1 MYWIKDKNSGY
12 GFGVTSPT
20 DFGTDFQV
28 KVVGGDGTKDRP
40 FIFKILDE
48 TESLFKVMFVSD
60 GKIVADKC
68 VERGNTVSSYYI
80 DEKDGYILA
89 GWLDENGNVF
99 DFDTPITADMTLT
112 AKWSQPRTISFVA
125 EGGTTPIYTEII
137 ADGEACKWDY
147 NEWHD
152 TQKGDEWLFLG
163 WYTADG
169 VKFDFTQ
176 PVTEDVTLYENWIL
190 LSEYD
195 GIVVTLKNY
204 DDVFAILPLHEG
216 DKLPAQYNYDD
227 SVIEYGFIFDGWL
240 DENGN
245 QFDVDTPFMENMTL
259 TEHWIKDP
267 DFTGHYVTFKD
278 GDKIYRIIG
287 ADDGKRVP
295 YTPPVSNKKGYEFMG
310 WYYGDTE
317 IWDMTV
323 TEDIVVQARWLKN
336 EVNIQFIILLYRQ
349 GGSKMRSIYSLL
361 MSTARKNLL

>member
-295 YTPPVSNKKGYEFMG
+295 YTP
-310 WYYGDTE
+310 
-317 IWDMTV
+317 
-323 TEDIVVQARWLKN
+323 Q
-336 EVNIQFIILLYRQ
+336 
-349 GGSKMRSIYSLL
+349 
-361 MSTARKNLL
+361 